1 MGLGAE
7 LVCVTCYMDARNLP
21 RFDKGFHYKVLYRLI
36 AEAKMNERS
45 RPWRPLIIV
54 SDKKKKQGG
63 WVLFVAHPQGRKKK
77 ENNFGVGSLVFIK
90 GGSATTCVYPAT
102 YH

>member
-1 MGLGAE
+1 
-7 LVCVTCYMDARNLP
+7 MDARNLP

-54 SDKKKKQGG
+54 SDKKKNKGVG
-63 WVLFVAHPQGRKKK
+63 CSLLPTPKEEKKK